1 MNIGTVIGTFVL
13 THLAASV
20 FLLTILLTI
29 YWCLPRISPA
39 QRYAVTLTGF
49 VAAALVPFSIFF
61 TSTPISVS
69 TPDVLISLQLP
80 TLAAL
85 AVGALV
91 WGAGLAWNSFRLFVS
106 LVRMGALVSDAQPLT
121 DRHDR
126 PWLVRA
132 LDLRTSDQIN
142 SPLVAGLIDPIVLVP
157 RTMEAK
163 LNDPVTRGLIEHECA
178 HIERRD
184 LWVSLIQRLALAVY
198 WWSPAM
204 SWMSSRLDDEREMAC
219 DDVAARRLGDPHSY
233 ASSILD
239 VADQV
244 ADQMAGRGTEGFSA
258 AAVASPKGLV
268 DRMRRLIDQPKSS
281 NHPVLGLGLILLI
294 LMLTA
299 FIAAATP
306 RIPNHVPTPAIQSGE
321 LIASPVLIE
330 AIGSQST
337 IIVQDLLAQGADHN
351 TLLADGRTPLSEA
364 IASGRSDLIE
374 LLLSVGADP
383 NTVMP
388 NNSPALHWAVRSGLE
403 PNVFMLINAGADV
416 NAPDPD
422 GTTPLDLAFQA
433 QNEHVIRYLLEAGA
447 NPN

>member
-1 MNIGTVIGTFVL
+1 
-13 THLAASV
+13 
-20 FLLTILLTI
+20 
-29 YWCLPRISPA
+29 
-39 QRYAVTLTGF
+39 
-49 VAAALVPFSIFF
+49 
-61 TSTPISVS
+61 
-69 TPDVLISLQLP
+69 
-80 TLAAL
+80 
-85 AVGALV
+85 
-91 WGAGLAWNSFRLFVS
+91 
-106 LVRMGALVSDAQPLT
+106 
-121 DRHDR
+121 
-126 PWLVRA
+126 
-132 LDLRTSDQIN
+132 
-142 SPLVAGLIDPIVLVP
+142 
-157 RTMEAK
+157 
-163 LNDPVTRGLIEHECA
+163 
-178 HIERRD
+178 
-184 LWVSLIQRLALAVY
+184 
-198 WWSPAM
+198 
-204 SWMSSRLDDEREMAC
+204 
-219 DDVAARRLGDPHSY
+219 
-233 ASSILD
+233 
-239 VADQV
+239 
-244 ADQMAGRGTEGFSA
+244 
-258 AAVASPKGLV
+258 LV

-383 NTVMP
+383 N
-388 NNSPALHWAVRSGLE
+388 NSPALHWAVRSGLE